1 MKSGGGKYH
10 PGMYLL
16 QLSSLYD
23 IQGRG
28 TFSSD
33 KESATF
39 AGLEGRGFEGLK
51 ILSFLKFYFI
61 LFKLFHI

>member
-39 AGLEGRGFEGLK
+39 AGLEGRGFEEC
-51 ILSFLKFYFI
+51 
-61 LFKLFHI
+61 